1 LWKKPFAREHETS
14 FGMHTVQCAHMQGNN
29 SSTREVMKEILPM
42 DVVQLI
48 YKRLQIRVT
57 ERMIKMELNASD
69 ASS

>member
-1 LWKKPFAREHETS
+1 
-14 FGMHTVQCAHMQGNN
+14 MQGNN

>member
-1 LWKKPFAREHETS
+1 
-14 FGMHTVQCAHMQGNN
+14 MHTVQCAHMQGNN